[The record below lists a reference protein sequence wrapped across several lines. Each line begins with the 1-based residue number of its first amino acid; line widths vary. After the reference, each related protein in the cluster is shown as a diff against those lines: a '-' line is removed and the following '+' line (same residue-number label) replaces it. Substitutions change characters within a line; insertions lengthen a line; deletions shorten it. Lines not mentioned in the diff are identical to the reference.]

1 VGRILAFDYGKKRT
15 GLAVTDPLQIIAS
28 SLLTVETENLFEYLK
43 KYLEVEQVDFFV
55 VGYPMPM
62 ENTKPSHSLPLIKKF
77 IEELKKKFPSIPI
90 DIEDEHFTSKLAVRA
105 MIDGGVKKM
114 KRRDK
119 SLIDKVSASI
129 ILQSYME
136 RKQNF
141 NRINQ
146 I

>member
-1 VGRILAFDYGKKRT
+1 MGRILAFDYGKKRT